1 MFHLRPPL
9 TINHFNNYEICCKES
24 CINNK
29 KMLNSIFFLGAFKM
43 VRIQLCRHIVI
54 FLTLSHY
61 FIIKNQ
67 ITYFNFMYL

>member
-9 TINHFNNYEICCKES
+9 IINHFNNCEICCKES

-29 KMLNSIFFLGAFKM
+29 KNVEFYIFLGAFKM